1 MHKDNMDDLGKIL
14 HQRYG
19 PFRKKKF
26 TGKQKEQLRPIAEVL
41 ALLDGNAFFG
51 MSLDESGEDNWY
63 EQYLPEAWSIFN
75 ANGGMKGWVSMTS
88 WMRDLEHEN
97 DTVRDAHAQWRLLKK
112 LSRGQSSSP

>member
-1 MHKDNMDDLGKIL
+1 MDSLGRLL
-14 HQRYG
+14 HEKYG

-26 TGKQKEQLRPIAEVL
+26 TAKQKEKLRPIAEVL

-63 EQYLPEAWSIFN
+63 EQYLPEAWAIYS
-75 ANGGMKGWVSMTS
+75 ANGGDTGWASQTS
-88 WMRDLEHEN
+88 WMKDLDHEN

-112 LSRGQSSSP
+112 LSRRQSSP

>member
-1 MHKDNMDDLGKIL
+1 MDDLGKIL
-14 HQRYG
+14 RQRYG

-63 EQYLPEAWSIFN
+63 EQYLPEAWAVFKS
-75 ANGGMKGWVSMTS
+75 NGGLKGWASMTS